1 MPILMDKNAPMVQL
15 LAKIAKDVTG
25 DPKEPYTLG
34 GGTYAHRL
42 PNAYVYG
49 MDGNGRPADFP
60 AGHGGAH
67 GKDEMVSLDRLQ
79 RAMRIYTRA
88 MLALN
93 ETQW

>member
-1 MPILMDKNAPMVQL
+1 MDKNAPMVQL
-15 LAKIAKDVTG
+15 LAEIAKDITG
-25 DPKEPYTLG
+25 NPKEPYTLG

-60 AGHGGAH
+60 AGHGSAH

-79 RAMRIYTRA
+79 IAMRIYARA